1 MATSATSSTSAR
13 SARSNATAS
22 LAEMLDLRELRHAGE
37 ADRDAWFSDLLLRSD
52 DPELASE
59 AEHAPEHGKPRS
71 VEEAQQPG

>member
-37 ADRDAWFSDLLLRSD
+37 ADRDAWFSDLPLRSD
-52 DPELASE
+52 DPKVAAEPVAE
-59 AEHAPEHGKPRS
+59 AEHAPEHGQPRS
-71 VEEAQQPG
+71 V